1 MADKPAVNPWLIAIT
16 VSIATFMEV
25 LDTSIANV
33 ALPHIAG
40 SLAAG
45 PDERTWVLT
54 SYLVSNAIV
63 IPISGWLSS
72 VFGRKRFYM
81 TCVALFTL
89 SSVACG
95 LAPNLTSLLV
105 FRVLQ
110 GIGGG
115 GLAPSEQSIL
125 TDTFPPA
132 KLGQAFAL
140 YAMAVVVAP
149 AVGPALGGWITDTYS
164 WRWIFFI
171 NLPVGLVS
179 LFLTYHLVHDS
190 ESAKQEH
197 EEEKKKGFKIDYPGF
212 AFTCLAFGCLQIVM
226 DKGQE
231 DDWFGSNFIVIFTIL
246 TAIGFVGLI
255 LWETVGTKD
264 PIVDLPLL
272 AHGNMGSSFI
282 LMGLL
287 GFVLLATTVLL
298 PQFAQDLLSYDATT
312 AGLTLLP
319 GGLVLVCMAILTGRI
334 MGFVQPKYLM
344 ATGVCIVTGAMY
356 YLTNF
361 TTGVSFWN
369 LATARIIM
377 CFGLPMF
384 FVPVNTVAY
393 TNLPPGKSNNASALI
408 NLMRNLGGSVGI
420 AVATTM
426 LTRRQQFHQN
436 VLVANLQP
444 SSPNYQ
450 RWLHSA
456 GQAAHSV
463 GSAVNG
469 KGGGGGNAMAG
480 QGMTGGMLQGVAG
493 GISPFTSRLSSLN
506 NEVLAQAGVL
516 SYIDVF
522 KIMEVGLVF
531 VLIIILLTKPV
542 KKGQAAAAH

>member
-1 MADKPAVNPWLIAIT
+1 MPDKPAVNPWLIAMT
-16 VSIATFMEV
+16 VSLATFMEV

-81 TCVALFTL
+81 TCVALFTI

-95 LAPNLTSLLV
+95 LAPNLTMLLV

-171 NLPVGLVS
+171 NLPVGLLS

-190 ESAKQEH
+190 AAAKQEH
-197 EEEKKKGFKIDYPGF
+197 EAEKKKGFKVDYLGF
-212 AFTCLAFGCLQIVM
+212 AFTCLAFGCLQVLL

-231 DDWFGSNFIVIFTIL
+231 DDWFNSNFIIIFFIGTVIGL
-246 TAIGFVGLI
+246 VGLI
-255 LWETVGTKD
+255 VWETIGTKD

-272 AHGNMGSSFI
+272 GYGNMGSSFV
-282 LMGLL
+282 LMGML
-287 GFVLLATTVLL
+287 GFVLMATTVLL

-312 AGLTLLP
+312 AGLILLP
-319 GGLVLVCMAILTGRI
+319 GGMVLVCMAIFVGRI
-334 MGFVQPKYLM
+334 ITKVQPKYIM
-344 ATGVCIVTGAMY
+344 AVGVSIVCFAMY

-361 TTGVSFWN
+361 TTQVSFWT
-369 LATARIIM
+369 LADARVFM

-393 TNLPPGKSNNASALI
+393 SNLPPGKSNNASALI
-408 NLMRNLGGSVGI
+408 NLMRNLGGSIGI
-420 AVATTM
+420 AAATTM
-426 LTRRQQFHQN
+426 LTRRAQFHQN
-436 VLVANLQP
+436 RLISNLTP
-444 SSPNYQ
+444 YSPNYHTFL
-450 RWLHSA
+450 RMKGIAVTSA
-456 GQAAHSV
+456 A
-463 GSAVNG
+463 
-469 KGGGGGNAMAG
+469 
-480 QGMTGGMLQGVAG
+480 
-493 GISPFTSRLSSLN
+493 
-506 NEVLAQAGVL
+506 AGVSGGRGAFSATLQSLYQEVQQQATML
-516 SYIDVF
+516 SYLDVF
-522 KIMEVGLVF
+522 KVMEIGCAIVVVLV
-531 VLIIILLTKPV
+531 LLTRSVKPG
-542 KKGQAAAAH
+542 KAAAAH

>member
-1 MADKPAVNPWLIAIT
+1 MPKPAVNPWLIAIT

-63 IPISGWLSS
+63 IPISGWLSN

-81 TCVALFTL
+81 TCVALFTA

-95 LAPNLTSLLV
+95 LAPSLGWLLF
-105 FRVLQ
+105 FRVIQ

-171 NLPVGLVS
+171 NLPVGLLS
-179 LFLTYHLVHDS
+179 LFLTHSLVHDGA
-190 ESAKQEH
+190 SAKKEH
-197 EEEKKKGFKIDYPGF
+197 EAEKKRGFKVDYPGF
-212 AFTCLAFGCLQIVM
+212 AFTCLAFGCLQVVM

-231 DDWFGSNFIVIFTIL
+231 DDWFGSHFIVFFTVL

-255 LWETVGTKD
+255 LWETVGTKT

-272 AHGNMGSSFI
+272 AKGNMASSFV
-282 LMGLL
+282 LMGML

-298 PQFAQDLLSYDATT
+298 PQFAQDLLRYDATS

-319 GGLVLVCMAILTGRI
+319 GGVVLVVMAIVTGRI
-334 MGFVQPKYLM
+334 MTKVQPKYIM
-344 ATGVCIVTGAMY
+344 ATGVLIVAGSMY
-356 YLTNF
+356 YLTGF
-361 TTGVSFWN
+361 DTEVSFWT
-369 LATARIIM
+369 LAKARIFM

-420 AVATTM
+420 AVATTL

-436 VLVANLQP
+436 VLVSNLQP

-456 GQAAHSV
+456 GQAAQTV
-463 GSAVNG
+463 GSAVS
-469 KGGGGGNAMAG
+469 GGGVGGGTATAG
-480 QGMTGGMLQGVAG
+480 QGMTGGMMQGVAG
-493 GISPFTSRLSSLN
+493 GTSPFTGRLSSLN
-506 NEVLAQAGVL
+506 QEVLSQAGVL
-516 SYIDVF
+516 SYLDVY
-522 KIMEVGLVF
+522 KVMELGLCVVF
-531 VLIIILLTKPV
+531 VIILLTKPV
-542 KKGQAAAAH
+542 KKGQAAAGH

>member
-1 MADKPAVNPWLIAIT
+1 MPPSPLEKPAINPWFIAMA
-16 VSIATFMEV
+16 VSLATFMEV

-40 SLAAG
+40 SLGAG

-81 TCVALFTL
+81 TCVMLFTL

-95 LAPNLTSLLV
+95 FAPNLTTLLI
-105 FRVLQ
+105 FRVIQ

-115 GLAPSEQSIL
+115 GLAPSEQAIL

-132 KLGQAFAL
+132 KLGQAFGL
-140 YAMAVVVAP
+140 YALAVVVAP
-149 AVGPALGGWITDTYS
+149 AIGPSLGGWITDNYS

-171 NLPVGLVS
+171 NLPVGLIS

-190 ESAKQEH
+190 KSAKEEH
-197 EEEKKKGFKIDYPGF
+197 EQQRKRGYKVDGMGFL
-212 AFTCLAFGCLQIVM
+212 FTCLAFGCLQIVL

-231 DDWFGSNFIVIFTIL
+231 EDWLGSHFIQFFFALTI
-246 TAIGFVGLI
+246 IGIVGLI
-255 LWETVGTKD
+255 IWETMVAKD
-264 PIVDLPLL
+264 PIVDLPLI
-272 AHGNMGSSFI
+272 AHGNMASSMF
-282 LMGLL
+282 LMGML
-287 GFVLLATTVLL
+287 GFVLLASTVLL
-298 PQFAQDLLSYDATT
+298 PQFAQDILGYDATS

-319 GGLVLVCMAILTGRI
+319 GGIVLCFMAITVGRI
-334 MGFVQPKYLM
+334 VGKVQPKYLM
-344 ATGVCIVTGAMY
+344 AIGVTIVCLAMAN
-356 YLTNF
+356 LTNF
-361 TTGVSFWN
+361 TAGISFNTLVW
-369 LATARIIM
+369 ARVFM
-377 CFGLPMF
+377 CIGLPMF

-393 TNLPPGKSNNASALI
+393 TNLPKGKSNNASALI

-426 LTRRQQFHQN
+426 LTRREQFHQTN
-436 VLVANLQP
+436 LVSHLQP

-450 RWLHSA
+450 HWLH
-456 GQAAHSV
+456 GG
-463 GSAVNG
+463 GS
-469 KGGGGGNAMAG
+469 GGGGSSGGDGLIAG
-480 QGMTGGMLQGVAG
+480 VHG
-493 GISPFTSRLSSLN
+493 GISPFTQKLQGLYHQ
-506 NEVLAQAGVL
+506 VQVQASVL

-522 KIMEVGLVF
+522 KIMETALVF
-531 VLIIILLTKPV
+531 VVIVILLTKRVKRGAAPV
-542 KKGQAAAAH
+542 GH

>member
-1 MADKPAVNPWLIAIT
+1 MPDRPAVNPWLIAIT

-72 VFGRKRFYM
+72 VIGRKRFYM
-81 TCVALFTL
+81 GCVLLFTL

-95 LAPNLTSLLV
+95 LAPNLGSLLF

-115 GLAPSEQSIL
+115 GLAPSEQAIL

-132 KLGQAFAL
+132 KLGQAFGL

-171 NLPVGLVS
+171 NLPVGILS

-190 ESAKQEH
+190 KAAVAEH
-197 EEEKKKGFKIDYPGF
+197 KAEAKKGFRVDYAGF
-212 AFTCLAFGCLQIVM
+212 AFTCLAFGCLQVVM

-231 DDWFGSNFIVIFTIL
+231 EDWFSSNFILFFAALTVIGI
-246 TAIGFVGLI
+246 VGLI
-255 LWETVGTKD
+255 VWEMFVTKD

-272 AHGNMGSSFI
+272 KHGNLASSCV
-282 LMGLL
+282 LMFLL
-287 GFVLLATTVLL
+287 GFVLLASTVLL
-298 PQFAQDLLSYDATT
+298 PQYAQDILRYDATN

-319 GGLVLVCMAILTGRI
+319 GGLILVCMAITVGRVV
-334 MGFVQPKYLM
+334 GFVQPKYIM
-344 ATGVCIVTGAMY
+344 AVGVMIVAYGMY

-361 TTGVSFWN
+361 TADVSFWS
-369 LATARIIM
+369 LAKARMIM
-377 CFGLPMF
+377 CVGLPMF

-393 TNLPPGKSNNASALI
+393 SNLPKGKNNNASALV
-408 NLMRNLGGSVGI
+408 NLMRNLGGSIGI
-420 AVATTM
+420 AVATTL
-426 LTRRQQFHQN
+426 LTRRAQFHQSN
-436 VLVANLQP
+436 LVGNLQP
-444 SSPNYQ
+444 SSTHYQ
-450 RWLHSA
+450 HWL
-456 GQAAHSV
+456 GTVGDAAR
-463 GSAVNG
+463 
-469 KGGGGGNAMAG
+469 GGGT
-480 QGMTGGMLQGVAG
+480 TGGTGGGVT
-493 GISPFTSRLSSLN
+493 PFTRPLFGLYQQ
-506 NEVLAQAGVL
+506 VQQQASVL
-516 SYIDVF
+516 SYLEVF
-522 KIMEVGLVF
+522 KVMQIGLLVTV
-531 VLIIILLTKPV
+531 VLILLTRRV
-542 KKGQAAAAH
+542 KKGRAAAGH